1 MKITRKKIRQ
11 LILEEIVLLHELDGS
26 GDFTSINKT
35 DRESIDSL
43 ENRVTNIED
52 AIRMMGGSIINY
64 RQDIE
69 DLEDANPQLSE
80 ISRRL
85 NDTRAI
91 KLSSRHIRML
101 VKDEI
106 SRALLEASSARPGQ
120 LGVGVAT
127 GDKSAALG
135 AELTATTS
143 NLNRQTQSD
152 DPTNPATQQQ
162 RKVDDEEVGEL
173 DHEIE
178 KDADVSG

>member
-1 MKITRKKIRQ
+1 MKITHKRICQ
-11 LILEEIVLLHELDGS
+11 LISEEIALLPES
-26 GDFTSINKT
+26 SADFTSINKNN
-35 DRESIDSL
+35 RNAIKSL
-43 ENRVTNIED
+43 ENRVANIED
-52 AIRMMGGSIINY
+52 SIRMMNGSIIDY
-64 RQDIE
+64 KQDIE
-69 DLEDANPQLSE
+69 DLEDANPPLSE
-80 ISRRL
+80 SSHDLDGARV
-85 NDTRAI
+85 I
-91 KLSSRHIRML
+91 KLSLKHIRML
-101 VKDEI
+101 VKEQI

-143 NLNRQTQSD
+143 NLNKQTQSD

-178 KDADVSG
+178 KDADVIG